1 MPATFLLHSA
11 FICTKPAKFCSH
23 RRPSAEL
30 PRLVGTA
37 RHPATAQLGWEDTIQ
52 FFTTACCQ
60 LCRRAPQ
67 LPTHRRLLHPRPHN
81 PGLTI
86 RPTTP
91 PAPPYYPPPDR
102 ASQPRHGLGQC
113 RPGGLCVAHAAAAP
127 SPAAEPEWQ
136 DSIFLAES
144 GLHQRFYI
152 LCGSLDIARPLF
164 FFEVN

>member
-37 RHPATAQLGWEDTIQ
+37 CHPATAQLGWEDAIH
-52 FFTTACCQ
+52 FFMTACCQ

-113 RPGGLCVAHAAAAP
+113 RPGGL
-127 SPAAEPEWQ
+127 
-136 DSIFLAES
+136 
-144 GLHQRFYI
+144 
-152 LCGSLDIARPLF
+152 LCGSRCGRTVTCSGTRMAGFHFSCGVRVAPKVLYLMWVIGHC
-164 FFEVN
+164 